1 MYGGYDAASREEC
14 AVDAQGVGGDDEDH
28 VPDFEHALFFLDHDG
43 VQKGRAGQPGQEG
56 GVFDRVPAP
65 VSAPAEYDISPFA
78 TEELA
83 RAQKEP
89 GEKGP
94 AAGGANPFF
103 IDLSG

>member
-1 MYGGYDAASREEC
+1 MYGGYHTASREEC